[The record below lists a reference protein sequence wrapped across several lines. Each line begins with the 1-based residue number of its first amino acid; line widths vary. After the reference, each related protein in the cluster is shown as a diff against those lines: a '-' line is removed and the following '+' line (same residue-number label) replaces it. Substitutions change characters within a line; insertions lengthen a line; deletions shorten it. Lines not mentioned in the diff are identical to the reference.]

1 MQKQYDIAILG
12 GGPGGYVAAIRAGQ
26 LGFKTVVIDK
36 DNLGGICLNWG
47 CIPTKSLL
55 KNAEIYDNLKNQ
67 GEDFGIKTTGL
78 DFDFNKI
85 IKRSRDVSDRI
96 SKNVE
101 LLIKKNKVDRIRGFG
116 KLTSNNT
123 LEISDE
129 KGKVTETIKADKI
142 IIATGAR
149 PRNIPAIP
157 VDRKNIIT
165 STEAMSLEKQPK
177 ELIVI
182 GAGAIGIEFAY
193 FYSTLG
199 TKVTV
204 IEMLKHILPI
214 EDEEVSVALEK
225 NFKKRGIDILT
236 SAVVEKAEVKGNKVN
251 VTVNVNGEKKILSAE
266 KVLNAIGVVG
276 NVEGIGLEQ
285 LGIQIEKNHI
295 KVNKET
301 YETNIKGIF
310 AIGDVIGP
318 PWLAHV
324 ASAEGIHCVEHI
336 KGIDHPPID
345 YDNIP
350 GCTYCQPQVA
360 SVGMTEAKAKEK
372 GYEIKIGK
380 FPFMASG
387 KAFAIGE
394 REGFVKMIFDAKY
407 GEILGAHIIGSE
419 ATEMIAEVTLAR
431 SLEAT
436 GESIIKTI
444 HAHPTLSESIMEAAA
459 NAYGEAI
466 HI

>member
-12 GGPGGYVAAIRAGQ
+12 GGPGGYVAAIRASQ
-26 LGFKTVVIDK
+26 LGFKTLVIDK

-55 KNAEIYDNLKNQ
+55 KNAEIFDQIKNH
-67 GEDFGIKTTGL
+67 GEDFGIKVTGL

-101 LLIKKNKVDRIRGFG
+101 LLIKKNKIDRIRGFG
-116 KLTSNNT
+116 KLTANKMI
-123 LEISDE
+123 EVSDE
-129 KGKVTETIKADKI
+129 KGKVIDEIKADKI

-149 PRNIPAIP
+149 PRSIPTVQI
-157 VDRKNIIT
+157 DRKNVIT
-165 STEAMSLEKQPK
+165 STEAMILETQPK
-177 ELIVI
+177 DLIVI
-182 GAGAIGIEFAY
+182 GAGAIGVEFAY

-199 TKVTV
+199 TKVTI

-214 EDEEVSVALEK
+214 EDEEVSIVLEK

-236 SAVVEKAEVKGNKVN
+236 GAMVEKAEVKGNKVN
-251 VTVNVNGEKKILSAE
+251 VTVNVNGEKKILTAE
-266 KVLNAIGVVG
+266 KVLNAIGVIG
-276 NVEGIGLEQ
+276 NIEGIGLEE
-285 LGIQIEKNHI
+285 LGVHIEKNHI

-301 YETNIKGIF
+301 YETNIKDIF

-324 ASAEGIHCVEHI
+324 ASAEGIHCIERI
-336 KGIDHPPID
+336 KGIVHPPVD
-345 YDNIP
+345 YENIP

-360 SVGMTEAKAKEK
+360 SVGLTEAKAKER
-372 GYEIKIGK
+372 GYEIKVGK

-394 REGFVKMIFDAKY
+394 REGFVKIIFDSKY

-436 GESIIKTI
+436 GESLIKTV

>member
-1 MQKQYDIAILG
+1 MQKQYDIAVLG

-26 LGFKTVVIDK
+26 LGFKTVVLDK

-55 KNAEIYDNLKNQ
+55 KNAEIYDQIKNHR
-67 GEDFGIKTTGL
+67 EDFGIEVTGL
-78 DFDFNKI
+78 EIDFNRI
-85 IKRSRDVSDRI
+85 IKRSREISKRI

-101 LLIKKNKVDRIRGFG
+101 MLIKKNKIDRIRGFG
-116 KLTSNNT
+116 KLTSKNT
-123 LEISDE
+123 IEVSDE
-129 KGKVTETIKADKI
+129 KGKAIETIKADKI
-142 IIATGAR
+142 IIATGAHSR
-149 PRNIPAIP
+149 FIPKIP
-157 VDRKNIIT
+157 VDKKNIIT
-165 STEAMSLEKQPK
+165 STEAMILEKQPK
-177 ELIVI
+177 DLIVI

-199 TKVTV
+199 TKVTI
-204 IEMLKHILPI
+204 IEMLKQILPI

-225 NFKKRGIDILT
+225 NFKKKGIEILT
-236 SAVVEKAEVKGNKVN
+236 NTVVEKAEVKGNKVN
-251 VTVNVNGEKKILSAE
+251 VTININGEEKILSAE

-276 NVEGIGLEQ
+276 NIEGIGLEK
-285 LGIQIEKNHI
+285 LGIQVEKNHI

-301 YETNIKGIF
+301 YETNVPGVF

-336 KGIDHPPID
+336 KGIHHPPID

-360 SVGMTEAKAKEK
+360 SVGLTEAKAKEK
-372 GYEIKIGK
+372 GYEIKVGK

-459 NAYGEAI
+459 QAYGEAI